1 MRRHK
6 YYQLLF
12 VYQIVFISE
21 HTSSGM
27 SVNIDIE
34 LSMLYNQTYILYLI
48 SCIYY
53 INYCIIIIYYYH
65 EWYTVYS
72 YCTFSEDSICPGG
85 PRHKPYGFLE
95 DLHGH
100 NYVFCCT
107 QLMYIYSML

>member
-34 LSMLYNQTYILYLI
+34 LSILSMLYNQTYNTYCILFHVHTSSNTVLLLF
-48 SCIYY
+48 
-53 INYCIIIIYYYH
+53 IIIISGTL
-65 EWYTVYS
+65 YTHTALLVNIRYVLVVLVIS
-72 YCTFSEDSICPGG
+72 PL
-85 PRHKPYGFLE
+85 GF
-95 DLHGH
+95 
-100 NYVFCCT
+100 
-107 QLMYIYSML
+107 

>member
-34 LSMLYNQTYILYLI
+34 LSILSMLYNQTYILYLI
-48 SCIYY
+48 SCTYFIK
-53 INYCIIIIYYYH
+53 YCIIIIYYYH
-65 EWYTVYS
+65 
-72 YCTFSEDSICPGG
+72 
-85 PRHKPYGFLE
+85 
-95 DLHGH
+95 
-100 NYVFCCT
+100 
-107 QLMYIYSML
+107 